1 MHDWTQ
7 KFWIGWNW
15 VGLGWGGRGEGEES
29 LKRNKNEHINFVFD
43 SSVYLKVTLWSY
55 HVVHLELLPREVKST
70 KEATLK
76 CVFFFLLLLGAKQT
90 SWRPKKSGGAN
101 DAKDIFW
108 GKKWATSRPSSCH
121 IMKDFLN
128 FFFLEVVIFR
138 ELISTCCQ
146 KLFRRNPKSFSTF
159 LFHM

>member
-1 MHDWTQ
+1 MSILILFLIQVFTWRSLCDHIMWCIWNCFQ
-7 KFWIGWNW
+7 EKWSLQNFCVFWGSLTSNSW
-15 VGLGWGGRGEGEES
+15 LAAAES
-29 LKRNKNEHINFVFD
+29 ECCT
-43 SSVYLKVTLWSY
+43 S
-55 HVVHLELLPREVKST
+55 
-70 KEATLK
+70 EATLK

-108 GKKWATSRPSSCH
+108 GKKWATSRPSSSH
-121 IMKDFLN
+121 IMKEF
-128 FFFLEVVIFR
+128 FIFFLEVVIFR

>member
-1 MHDWTQ
+1 MSILILFLIQVFTWRSLCDHIMWCIWNCFQEKWSLQ
-7 KFWIGWNW
+7 K
-15 VGLGWGGRGEGEES
+15 
-29 LKRNKNEHINFVFD
+29 KQH
-43 SSVYLKVTLWSY
+43 SSV
-55 HVVHLELLPREVKST
+55 
-70 KEATLK
+70 
-76 CVFFFLLLLGAKQT
+76 CFFFFF
-90 SWRPKKSGGAN
+90 SWGPNKHPGDPKKGGGAN